1 MSDEDVGGISNERA
15 ARQKSARSARQFG
28 EAGEI
33 FGDMTE
39 FLAFTE
45 AEEIEVVEDVAQKV
59 KRFMF
64 CIVADTLTIG
74 LLGSW

>member
-1 MSDEDVGGISNERA
+1 
-15 ARQKSARSARQFG
+15 
-28 EAGEI
+28 
-33 FGDMTE
+33 MTE